1 MITKAMSKEMKRL
14 PMRIGAALLLGSV
27 VITLAACSGG
37 SRVRKP
43 AELVA
48 VTNQF
53 DLQPVWSTSIGSS
66 ETFNF
71 HPIVAGDAVYV
82 ASHRGNLAKIDLT
95 TGKKVWEASV
105 PERLSVGPGSDGRTT
120 VAVTTKGMV
129 YAYDDAGKPIWNV
142 SVGSEVLSEPVVAG
156 GVVVVRALDNR
167 FVGLDAQTGA
177 RKWTYQ
183 RQQSA
188 LSLRVGYGMLPIN
201 NEVIVTGFAGG
212 RFGMIA
218 IVNGGLVWETPVSF
232 PKGFSEIERLN
243 DVTAKP
249 SMEGDILCAVSYQ
262 GRIGCGQ
269 ARNGNLLWFKDYSS
283 YTGTSQS
290 TDMVFS
296 ANDKSYVTAFATKD
310 GTQVWENTQLTF
322 RDVGESLAVGKVL
335 LMGDAQGYIHA
346 FSQANGEMVAR
357 IRHDSSPIS
366 AAPIAVGGLILVQS
380 QGGKIAAY
388 SPK

>member
-1 MITKAMSKEMKRL
+1 MTKEMKHL
-14 PMRIGAALLLGSV
+14 PMRLGAALVLGAV
-27 VITLAACSGG
+27 VIALAACSGS

-43 AELVA
+43 ADLVT

-66 ETFNF
+66 ESFNF
-71 HPIVAGDAVYV
+71 HPIVAGDAVYA
-82 ASHRGNLAKIDLT
+82 ASHSGNLAKIDLA
-95 TGKKVWEASV
+95 TGNKLWSVSV
-105 PERLSVGPGSDGRTT
+105 PERLSIGPGSDGRTT
-120 VAVTTKGMV
+120 VAVSTKGMV
-129 YAYDDAGKPIWNV
+129 YAYDDTGKPMWNV

-167 FVGLDAQTGA
+167 FIGLDALTGA
-177 RKWTYQ
+177 KKWTYQ
-183 RQQSA
+183 RQQAA
-188 LSLRVGYGMLPIN
+188 LSLRVGYGMLAIG
-201 NEVIVTGFAGG
+201 NEVIVTGFTGG

-218 IVNGGLVWETPVSF
+218 IANGGLVWETPVSF

-269 ARNGNLLWFKDYSS
+269 ARTGNLLWFKDYSS

-322 RDVGESLAVGKVL
+322 RDVGESLAVGRVL

>member
-1 MITKAMSKEMKRL
+1 MKRL
-14 PMRIGAALLLGSV
+14 PKVLGTALLISSV
-27 VITLAACSGG
+27 TIALVACSGG

-43 AELVA
+43 ADLVP
-48 VTNQF
+48 VSNQF

-71 HPIVAGDAVYV
+71 HPVVAGDAVYA
-82 ASHRGNLAKIDLT
+82 ASHRGNLAKINLSN
-95 TGKKVWEASV
+95 GEKAWEASV
-105 PERLSVGPGSDGRTT
+105 PERLSIGPGSDGRTT
-120 VAVTTKGMV
+120 VAVSTKGTV
-129 YAYDDAGKPIWNV
+129 YAYDDTGKQIWKV
-142 SVGSEVLSEPVVAG
+142 SIGSEVLSEPVVAG
-156 GVVVVRALDNR
+156 GIVVVRALDNR
-167 FVGLDAQTGA
+167 FIGLDAQTGA

-188 LSLRVGYGMLPIN
+188 LSLRVGYGMLAIN

-212 RFGMIA
+212 RFGMIVIA
-218 IVNGGLVWETPVSF
+218 NGGLVWETPVSF

-249 SMEGDILCAVSYQ
+249 SMEGDIICAVSYQ
-262 GRIGCGQ
+262 GRVGCGQ
-269 ARNGNLLWFKDYSS
+269 ARTGNLLWFKDYSS

-290 TDMVFS
+290 QELVFS
-296 ANDKSYVTAFATKD
+296 ANEKSYVTAFAVKD
-310 GTQVWENTQLTF
+310 GTQVWENTQLTY
-322 RDVGESLAVGKVL
+322 RDVGESLAIGRVL

-346 FSQANGEMVAR
+346 FSQSNGEMVAR

>member
-1 MITKAMSKEMKRL
+1 MTKKMKFLKRFS
-14 PMRIGAALLLGSV
+14 AALISGAV
-27 VITLAACSGG
+27 VIALVACSGS

-43 AELVA
+43 ADLVA

-53 DLQPVWSTSIGSS
+53 DLQPVWSNSIGSS
-66 ETFNF
+66 ESFNF

-82 ASHRGNLAKIDLT
+82 ASHRGNLAKIDLAS
-95 TGKKVWEASV
+95 GKKAWEVSV

-120 VAVTTKGMV
+120 VAVTTKGTV

-167 FVGLDAQTGA
+167 FVGLDQRTGA
-177 RKWTYQ
+177 KKWTYQ

-188 LSLRVGYGMLPIN
+188 LSLRVGYGMLPIA

-218 IVNGGLVWETPVSF
+218 IANGGLVWETPVSF

-269 ARNGNLLWFKDYSS
+269 ARTGNLLWFKDYSS

-290 TDMVFS
+290 TDTVFS
-296 ANDKSYVTAFATKD
+296 ANEKSHVTAFSTKD
-310 GTQVWENTQLTF
+310 GTQIWENTQLTY
-322 RDVGESLAVGKVL
+322 RDVGESLAIGRVL
-335 LMGDAQGYIHA
+335 LMGDAQGYIYA
-346 FSQANGEMVAR
+346 FSQANGDMVAR

-366 AAPIAVGGLILVQS
+366 AAPIAVGGLILIQS

>member
-1 MITKAMSKEMKRL
+1 MTKEMKRV
-14 PMRIGAALLLGSV
+14 PMRLGAALVLGAV
-27 VITLAACSGG
+27 VIALAACSGS

-43 AELVA
+43 ADLVT

-66 ETFNF
+66 ESFNF
-71 HPIVAGDAVYV
+71 HPVVAGDAVYA
-82 ASHRGNLAKIDLT
+82 ASHGGNLAKIDLA
-95 TGKKVWEASV
+95 TGNKLWSVSV
-105 PERLSVGPGSDGRTT
+105 PERLSIGPGSDGRTT
-120 VAVTTKGMV
+120 VAVSTKGMV
-129 YAYDDAGKPIWNV
+129 YAYDDTGKPMWNV

-167 FVGLDAQTGA
+167 FIGLDALTGA
-177 RKWTYQ
+177 KKWTYQ
-183 RQQSA
+183 RQQAA
-188 LSLRVGYGMLPIN
+188 LSLRVGYGMLAIG
-201 NEVIVTGFAGG
+201 NEVIVTGFTGG

-218 IVNGGLVWETPVSF
+218 IANGGLVWETPVSF

-269 ARNGNLLWFKDYSS
+269 ARTGNLLWFKDYSS

-322 RDVGESLAVGKVL
+322 RDVGESLAVGRVL

>member
-1 MITKAMSKEMKRL
+1 MTKEIKRL
-14 PMRIGAALLLGSV
+14 PMRLGAALVLGAV
-27 VITLAACSGG
+27 VIALAACSGS

-43 AELVA
+43 ADLVT

-66 ETFNF
+66 ESFNF
-71 HPIVAGDAVYV
+71 HPIVAGDAVYA
-82 ASHRGNLAKIDLT
+82 ASHGGNLVKIDLA
-95 TGKKVWEASV
+95 TGNKVWSVSV
-105 PERLSVGPGSDGRTT
+105 PENLSVGPGSDGRTT
-120 VAVTTKGMV
+120 VAVTTKGVV
-129 YAYDDAGKPIWNV
+129 YAYDDTGKPMWNV

-167 FVGLDAQTGA
+167 FIGLDALTGA
-177 RKWTYQ
+177 KKWTYQ
-183 RQQSA
+183 RQQAA
-188 LSLRVGYGMLPIN
+188 LSLRVGYGMLAIG
-201 NEVIVTGFAGG
+201 NEVIVTGFTGG

-218 IVNGGLVWETPVSF
+218 IANGGLVWETPVSF

-269 ARNGNLLWFKDYSS
+269 ARTGNLLWFKDYSS

-296 ANDKSYVTAFATKD
+296 ANEKSYVTAFATKD

-322 RDVGESLAVGKVL
+322 RDVGESLAVGRVL

>member
-1 MITKAMSKEMKRL
+1 MIQSARVMKRL
-14 PMRIGAALLLGSV
+14 AQALVIGSAILVLV
-27 VITLAACSGG
+27 ACSGS

-48 VTNQF
+48 VSNQF
-53 DLQPVWSTSIGSS
+53 DLTPVWTASVGSS
-66 ETFNF
+66 DTFNF
-71 HPIVAGDAVYV
+71 HPVVAGEGVYA
-82 ASHRGNLAKIDLT
+82 ASHRGNLAKIDLM
-95 TGKKVWEASV
+95 TGNKVWEASV
-105 PERLSVGPGSDGRTT
+105 PERITVGPGSDGNTT
-120 VAVTTKGMV
+120 AVVTTKGTV
-129 YAYDDAGKPIWNV
+129 YAYDDTGKPIWNV
-142 SVGSEVLSEPVVAG
+142 NVASEVLTEPVVAG
-156 GVVVVRALDNR
+156 GIVIIRALDNR
-167 FVGLDAQTGA
+167 FIGLDAKTGA

-188 LSLRVGYGMLPIN
+188 LSLRVGYGMLAIG

-218 IVNGGLVWETPVSF
+218 IANGGLVWETPISF

-249 SMEGDILCAVSYQ
+249 SMEGDVLCAVSYQ

-269 ARNGNLLWFKDYSS
+269 ARTGNLIWFKDFSS
-283 YTGTSQS
+283 FTGTAQS

-296 ANDKSYVTAFATKD
+296 ADEKSHVYAFATKD
-310 GTQVWENTQLTF
+310 GTQVWENTKLTY
-322 RDVGESLAVGKVL
+322 RDVGEPLAVGRVL
-335 LMGDAQGYIHA
+335 LMGDAQGYVHA

-357 IRHDSSPIS
+357 IRHDSSAIT
-366 AAPIAVGGLILVQS
+366 AAPIAVNGLILVQS

>member
-1 MITKAMSKEMKRL
+1 MTKEMKRL
-14 PMRIGAALLLGSV
+14 PMRISAALVMGSV
-27 VITLAACSGG
+27 IIALAACSGNT
-37 SRVRKP
+37 RVKKP
-43 AELVA
+43 AELVT

-53 DLQPVWSTSIGSS
+53 DLQPVWSTSVGSS
-66 ETFNF
+66 ESFNF
-71 HPIVAGDAVYV
+71 HPIVAGDAVYA
-82 ASHRGNLAKIDLT
+82 ASHRGNLAKIDLAS
-95 TGKKVWEASV
+95 GNKAWEVSV

-120 VAVTTKGMV
+120 VAVTTKGVV
-129 YAYDDAGKPIWNV
+129 YAYDDTGKPIWNV
-142 SVGSEVLSEPVVAG
+142 SVGSEILSEPVVAG
-156 GVVVVRALDNR
+156 GVVIVRALDNR
-167 FVGLDAQTGA
+167 FIGLDAQTGA
-177 RKWTYQ
+177 RKWAYQ

-201 NEVIVTGFAGG
+201 NEVVVTGFAGG

-218 IVNGGLVWETPVSF
+218 IANGGLVWETPVSF

-249 SMEGDILCAVSYQ
+249 SMEGEIICAVSYQ

-269 ARNGNLLWFKDYSS
+269 ARTGNLLWFKDYSS
-283 YTGTSQS
+283 YTGTSQNA
-290 TDMVFS
+290 DMVFS
-296 ANDKSYVTAFATKD
+296 ANEKSYVTAFAAKD
-310 GTQVWENTQLTF
+310 GTQIWENTQLTF
-322 RDVGESLAVGKVL
+322 RNVGESLAVGKVL

-346 FSQANGEMVAR
+346 FSQAKGEMVAR